1 VSNLLKQ
8 FRSLLPEPPLLTGE
22 VTAINGELRTITLPD
37 GATITARGDAAM
49 AAMSL
54 RPGLHDRGPR
64 APSCQLIQIVI

>member
-1 VSNLLKQ
+1 VSNLLKE

-49 AAMSL
+49 GAMVFV
-54 RPGLHDRGPR
+54 RGSMIEGP
-64 APSCQLIQIVI
+64 APVLPVIQIVI

>member
-1 VSNLLKQ
+1 MSNLLKE

-49 AAMSL
+49 GAMVFV
-54 RPGLHDRGPR
+54 RGSMIEGP
-64 APSCQLIQIVI
+64 APVLPVIQIVI